1 MCGPLCWHNVSDS
14 FHWTPVCEGKLP
26 ASILLFYEAWP
37 VDGDVNLLWYRSG
50 FDASQHSPSTLLLAV
65 ALAEER
71 GVSPCV
77 EGHAT
82 NSWPPL
88 RTMKL
93 LIQDAQLVHSAF
105 WLEKGWHAIIMS
117 GECHNLSDCLC
128 EHPVTVKPS
137 RSHLIN
143 RKTPLFS
150 LYHWTHCCFTSLFCR
165 LKACTQAHHLVPSA
179 LVANQW
185 LTLCTVC
192 ISVCL

>member
-93 LIQDAQLVHSAF
+93 LIDHY
-105 WLEKGWHAIIMS
+105 WKGKRLDPIF
-117 GECHNLSDCLC
+117 
-128 EHPVTVKPS
+128 
-137 RSHLIN
+137 
-143 RKTPLFS
+143 PL
-150 LYHWTHCCFTSLFCR
+150 LFCQER
-165 LKACTQAHHLVPSA
+165 DVIVKRALKINNLTVSM
-179 LVANQW
+179 ANQQ
-185 LTLCTVC
+185 TVAAEDKRAHDNKSH
-192 ISVCL
+192 SVKFV